1 MGAVKKEIRTRTI
14 EDLLR
19 FVEQLSEQDK
29 YLLLHNLVRTEFEVL
44 IWFENDGALRYVSDN
59 CARVLGCSAAQ
70 LRAEPEYLMQMLHP
84 EDRKLW
90 QNHHARA
97 EHDQFQ
103 VRIKSSS
110 GEYQLFEHRCVPL
123 KDEQG
128 DRVLGRIGSLANVN
142 ERRTEYGDSTFL
154 ALGLEKNPLGMVI
167 TDAEGI
173 IRYANP
179 AYYASDVCFDSSG
192 AGGDT
197 FHLLTDVSRS
207 AYPEMWRALDAGR
220 SWQGRLKCPL
230 QQDISTWIFINVSPV
245 LDEAGKVLRYVAIVE
260 DVTARLQE
268 EQSLKQQHHELEQVL
283 HKLERIKQEWERSF
297 DCIDQVIA
305 IVDEHCRV
313 RRINKAVTSLY
324 GCEPG
329 DIVGRSL
336 DQVFPPALT
345 EQVCTC
351 KSGEIYDRN
360 LDKWFDW
367 RTFDFASAREN
378 ENWKILTLH
387 DVTELRRIASELS
400 DAYATQKA
408 TQSKLVQQEKMAS
421 IGQLA
426 AGVAHEINN
435 PVGFVASNLNTLN
448 KYVRRLYAHITAL
461 EENIDTEGN
470 EFLRERA
477 RTSRKE
483 HRIQMIEQDV
493 FELIEESLEGTTRV
507 KNIVGNLKSFSRVG
521 DEGRQWTDL
530 HECIEASINI
540 AWNEIKYHAEVRRE
554 FSDLPPVFCSAQQM
568 NQVFL
573 NLLVNAAQ
581 AINQQ
586 GIITVTTAVDGD
598 WAVVQVADTG
608 CGIEPRHLD
617 RIFDP
622 FYTTKEV
629 GKGTGLG
636 LSLCYDMVQKHAG
649 ELRVKSTVGK
659 GSTFEVRLPLHA
671 PEEDKGSDNTSAN
684 PRKRG

>member
-1 MGAVKKEIRTRTI
+1 
-14 EDLLR
+14 
-19 FVEQLSEQDK
+19 
-29 YLLLHNLVRTEFEVL
+29 
-44 IWFENDGALRYVSDN
+44 
-59 CARVLGCSAAQ
+59 
-70 LRAEPEYLMQMLHP
+70 
-84 EDRKLW
+84 
-90 QNHHARA
+90 
-97 EHDQFQ
+97 
-103 VRIKSSS
+103 
-110 GEYQLFEHRCVPL
+110 
-123 KDEQG
+123 
-128 DRVLGRIGSLANVN
+128 
-142 ERRTEYGDSTFL
+142 
-154 ALGLEKNPLGMVI
+154 
-167 TDAEGI
+167 
-173 IRYANP
+173 
-179 AYYASDVCFDSSG
+179 
-192 AGGDT
+192 
-197 FHLLTDVSRS
+197 
-207 AYPEMWRALDAGR
+207 MWRALDAGR

-230 QQDISTWIFINVSPV
+230 QQDISTWMFINVSPV

-260 DVTARLQE
+260 DITARLQE
-268 EQSLKQQHHELEQVL
+268 EQDLKQQHHELEQVL
-283 HKLERIKQEWERSF
+283 YKLERVKLEWERSF

-313 RRINKAVTSLY
+313 RRINKAVTALY
-324 GCEPG
+324 GHQPG
-329 DIVGRSL
+329 DVVGHSL
-336 DQVFPPALT
+336 DQIFPPALAHA
-345 EQVCTC
+345 VCAREGGEYYDTC
-351 KSGEIYDRN
+351 

-367 RTFDFASAREN
+367 RSFDFGSEG
-378 ENWKILTLH
+378 EKEDWKIVTLH
-387 DVTELRRIASELS
+387 DVTELQRITSELS

-448 KYVRRLYAHITAL
+448 KYVCRLHAHIATL
-461 EENIDTEGN
+461 EEGITANGS
-470 EFLRERA
+470 EFLRDKLRE
-477 RTSRKE
+477 SRKE
-483 HRIQMIEQDV
+483 HRIRMIEQDV

-507 KNIVGNLKSFSRVG
+507 KNIVSNLKSFSRVG

-530 HECIEASINI
+530 HECIESSINI

-581 AINQQ
+581 AIKQQ

-598 WAVVQVADTG
+598 WAVVQVVDTG
-608 CGIEPRHLD
+608 CGIDSRHLD

-671 PEEDKGSDNTSAN
+671 SEEDKDSENTSAN
-684 PRKRG
+684 PDERG